1 MVNVTLA
8 FDSSTWTLVRI
19 LPRISKG
26 HKAEADFASDYKST
40 NTLWSDFLQLPIGIL
55 KLEIRRSDPL

>member
-1 MVNVTLA
+1 M
-8 FDSSTWTLVRI
+8 RI

-40 NTLWSDFLQLPIGIL
+40 NTLWSDFLQLPVGIL
-55 KLEIRRSDPL
+55 KMEIRRSDPL